1 MQRSL
6 KNRPTRRQQGFT
18 LVELILVMVITG
30 IIAVGSTQ
38 FIVNS
43 VRGLNDLTRRDV
55 MANSLRTSIDKIQ
68 RQLSRS
74 AATSVRIRRNDN
86 AQCLEL
92 LPIREQAF
100 YTQAPIASSGTSI
113 QVLGLSADVTTM
125 RALIGASDANL
136 YTAPNNASGAL
147 SSVIVEQSNTAQLH
161 LKQLRLASRHQ
172 FSRGSAE
179 QIINFVS
186 SAVSYC
192 LEAGN
197 LYRYTDYAIHKLQ
210 PMPDSLPTN
219 EPHKV
224 LLAQNLLDSSSFSH
238 HLQAR
243 TVNIQLTVA
252 VENEQ
257 LSINQQLWLADE

>member
-1 MQRSL
+1 MYRL
-6 KNRPTRRQQGFT
+6 PNNRPTRRQQGFT
-18 LVELILVMVITG
+18 LIELILVMIITG
-30 IIAVGSTQ
+30 IIAVGSTG

-55 MANSLRTSIDKIQ
+55 MANSLRTSIEKIQ

-74 AATSVRIRRNDN
+74 ATASVRIQRNAT
-86 AQCLEL
+86 AQCLEF
-92 LPIREQAF
+92 LPIRAQAF
-100 YTQAPIASSGTSI
+100 YTQAAFSSNSRDI
-113 QVLGLSADVTTM
+113 QVLGLSADVVTM
-125 RALIGASDANL
+125 RALIGTGDADL
-136 YTAPNNASGAL
+136 YAAPTIGSGAL
-147 SSVIVEQSNTAQLH
+147 SSLIIEQSNSSQPH
-161 LKQLRLASRHQ
+161 LQQLRLARSHQ
-172 FSRGSAE
+172 FSHGSAE

-186 SAVSYC
+186 SPVSYC

-197 LYRYTDYAIHKLQ
+197 LYKYSGYALAKLQ

-238 HLQAR
+238 NLEAR